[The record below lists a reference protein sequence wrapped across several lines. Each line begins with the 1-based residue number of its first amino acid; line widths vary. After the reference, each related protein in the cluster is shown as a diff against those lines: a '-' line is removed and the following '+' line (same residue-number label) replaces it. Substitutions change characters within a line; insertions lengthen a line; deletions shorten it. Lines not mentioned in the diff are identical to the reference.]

1 MRGLRARWRAATN
14 GVSVKNDGLTRAFG
28 VAGALG
34 VLTFWTVLALL
45 HALRADLNVLD
56 TYVSDYANGSWGTLF
71 TLAVFAHGA
80 GNMAIA
86 AALYRKLGRRGL
98 AGLGVLA
105 FGVAAAGFFVA
116 GIFPTDPEGVPRSIP
131 GVVHRGAA
139 TGSFAIELTA
149 LLVLALA
156 FRVLPAWRDHL
167 RVTVSAAVAAALALA
182 WLVLGISIDWVPGLA
197 ERAALGTFTVWEF
210 STALHLARPMALRT
224 AVDPHYEAN
233 KPDPGPRSA
242 DT

>member
-1 MRGLRARWRAATN
+1 M
-14 GVSVKNDGLTRAFG
+14 KNDGLTRAFG

-34 VLTFWTVLALL
+34 VLTFWTTLAVL
-45 HALRADLNVLD
+45 HVLRTDLSVLD

-71 TLAVFAHGA
+71 TLAVFAHGT
-80 GNMAIA
+80 GNVAIA
-86 AALYRKLGRRGL
+86 AALYRRLGGRGL

-116 GIFPTDPEGVPRSIP
+116 GIFPTDPKGVPRSIT
-131 GVVHRGAA
+131 GLVHRGAA

-149 LLVLALA
+149 LLVLAVA

-167 RVTVSAAVAAALALA
+167 PLTVSVAVVAALALG
-182 WLVLGISIDWVPGLA
+182 WLVVAIGIDWVPGLA

-210 STALHLARPMALRT
+210 STALRLARPMARPRASVGL
-224 AVDPHYEAN
+224 HQEAN
-233 KPDPGPRSA
+233 EPGPGPRSVETQPAAERA
-242 DT
+242 DR